1 MRRGQKNKGL
11 KSSTG
16 SITFYVFNICL
27 LHEKNQQILLMFS
40 DARIYFKI
48 YMLRICGGWGGVFK
62 KHLWYTDET
71 FPW

>member
-27 LHEKNQQILLMFS
+27 LHEKNQQILVMFS
-40 DARIYFKI
+40 DAGIYFKI
-48 YMLRICGGWGGVFK
+48 YLLRICGGGVGGSFQEALVV
-62 KHLWYTDET
+62 Y
-71 FPW
+71 

>member
-1 MRRGQKNKGL
+1 MRRVQKNKGL

-27 LHEKNQQILLMFS
+27 LHEKNQQILVMFS

-48 YMLRICGGWGGVFK
+48 YLLRICGGGVGGSFQEALVV
-62 KHLWYTDET
+62 Y
-71 FPW
+71 